1 MKRRNFI
8 QSISIGLCASALNV
22 SANTYLPK
30 TNKTRVIVIG
40 GGIGGINTAQSIKAN
55 DPENKI
61 EVIILER
68 NKTYFACPMSNT
80 LFGEI
85 KEVIKDEGITF
96 HYDYN
101 TTIKNHN
108 INVIITEVLNADIQK
123 KTIQK

>member
-68 NKTYFACPMSNT
+68 NKTYFACINFFLYRCKLVSLPSIMGKRIKILQNLDKIGFNN
-80 LFGEI
+80 LF
-85 KEVIKDEGITF
+85 
-96 HYDYN
+96 
-101 TTIKNHN
+101 
-108 INVIITEVLNADIQK
+108 
-123 KTIQK
+123 